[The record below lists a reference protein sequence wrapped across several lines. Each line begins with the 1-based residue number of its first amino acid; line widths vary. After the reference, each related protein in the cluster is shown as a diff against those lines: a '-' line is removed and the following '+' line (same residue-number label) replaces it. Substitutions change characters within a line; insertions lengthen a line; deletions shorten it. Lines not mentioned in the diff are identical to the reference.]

1 MKGVKDMQT
10 NKAEEE
16 FQKEVDLTEEE
27 IESYSGCSESTQR
40 CLNDCPWPFPGS
52 YINEAS

>member
-1 MKGVKDMQT
+1 MQT

-27 IESYSGCSESTQR
+27 IEVI
-40 CLNDCPWPFPGS
+40 PGVLK
-52 YINEAS
+52 EHRDV

>member
-1 MKGVKDMQT
+1 MQT

-27 IESYSGCSESTQR
+27 IESYSGVLKEHR
-40 CLNDCPWPFPGS
+40 DV
-52 YINEAS
+52 

>member
-1 MKGVKDMQT
+1 MQT

-27 IESYSGCSESTQR
+27 IERMLSMGKQVFLYFLDKPLSPSKIDLEQ
-40 CLNDCPWPFPGS
+40 
-52 YINEAS
+52 